1 LSSGLTT
8 LYKNKKQI
16 KCLLKINNIS
26 SSTVTADSN
35 NIFLQIILSTGQLIS
50 GLKIRM
56 QDTFDTTPAY
66 KNKKQ

>member
-1 LSSGLTT
+1 LSSGLTK

-66 KNKKQ
+66 KK